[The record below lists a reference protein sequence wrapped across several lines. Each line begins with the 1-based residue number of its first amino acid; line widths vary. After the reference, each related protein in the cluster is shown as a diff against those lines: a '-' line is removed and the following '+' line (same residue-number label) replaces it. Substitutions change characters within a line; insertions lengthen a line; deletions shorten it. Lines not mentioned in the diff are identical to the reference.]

1 MTERPTIGMSAGAA
15 DVRRGM
21 RGFPLK
27 FQNTIGE

>member
-1 MTERPTIGMSAGAA
+1 MTEPPTIGMSAGAA
-15 DVRRGM
+15 GARRGM